1 MAETK
6 ALSLPETT
14 GSPVTKIK
22 QLCLGVS
29 RALGSLFRRSSSLPL
44 LVLVFDLM
52 LVWWLV
58 VLLLSIDVHGV
69 VSQINRSPANDS
81 DNYLQEQRG
90 TRGIERNLIAV
101 RETSNIYP
109 VANNDKSPRIFIGST
124 PKRLANSNFR
134 PSCLQSVVPSG
145 VRYQIPYE

>member
-69 VSQINRSPANDS
+69 VSQIGAQQTTAIIICKSR
-81 DNYLQEQRG
+81 E
-90 TRGIERNLIAV
+90 V
-101 RETSNIYP
+101 RE
-109 VANNDKSPRIFIGST
+109 G
-124 PKRLANSNFR
+124 
-134 PSCLQSVVPSG
+134 
-145 VRYQIPYE
+145 